1 MTEAKRTL
9 GLTDFEYELVLLIW
23 RGVIQRRIYK
33 MLQPISID
41 RFRGSRIYKDYITV
55 PQHISIN
62 CPHCGALNSMS
73 LTPTGYDASLDLFSA
88 LLGCSDCE
96 KKSKLLLFNPE
107 VTHSSNGNRYVQ
119 KWKNAW
125 VTPPPKDTSINLPD
139 VVGAEFKQNFTE
151 AALTLQVSHKA
162 SACLSRYML
171 QQILE
176 EKAGANHADPLH
188 IQIQKVINANTLPS
202 EILGNL
208 EAVRHIGN
216 FGAHPNKDLT
226 TKETINISFEEAEL
240 VLEVVRELLDY
251 YFIRPA
257 KSKEIKEKFNQKML
271 AAGKNP
277 KHLIPTEA
285 QTP

>member
-1 MTEAKRTL
+1 MNEAKRTL

-33 MLQPISID
+33 MLQPISIN
-41 RFRGSRIYKDYITV
+41 RFRGSQLYRECVTI
-55 PQHISIN
+55 PQHVSIN
-62 CPHCGALNSMS
+62 CPHCGVLNSMA
-73 LTPTGYDASLDLFSA
+73 LTPTGYDASLDVFSA
-88 LLGCSDCE
+88 FLQCSDCD

-107 VTHSSNGNRYVQ
+107 VTYSKTGNRYAQ
-119 KWKNAW
+119 SWKNAW
-125 VTPPPKDTSINLPD
+125 VTPPPKDTSINLPEI
-139 VVGAEFKQNFTE
+139 VGAEFKQNFTE
-151 AALTLQVSHKA
+151 AALTLQISHKA
-162 SACLSRYML
+162 SACLSRYIL

-188 IQIQKVINANTLPS
+188 IQIQKVIDANTLPS
-202 EILGNL
+202 EILENL

-216 FGAHPNKDLT
+216 FGAHPNKDRT

-257 KSKEIKEKFNQKML
+257 KSREIKERFNKKMI
-271 AAGKNP
+271 AAGKSP
-277 KHLIPTEA
+277 KHLIPTETK
-285 QTP
+285 TP